1 MDRRHEEDPIFQTS
15 CLNRFIYVKRSNT
28 KQVNMANM
36 HGKVSTMALAA
47 MPIEAEAII
56 EVLGQWG
63 VSRVCSLGTM
73 QTPPLGWRHDGRPA
87 LADLVRWIDWEI

>member
-1 MDRRHEEDPIFQTS
+1 MSLVNLLLEFF
-15 CLNRFIYVKRSNT
+15 FIYVKKVESL
-28 KQVNMANM
+28 KQVIDGMENM

>member
-1 MDRRHEEDPIFQTS
+1 ME
-15 CLNRFIYVKRSNT
+15 
-28 KQVNMANM
+28 NM
-36 HGKVSTMALAA
+36 HGKFSTMALAA